1 MATEAA
7 QPIEHIAPGAVLARA
22 RLTLDQQAAVAQK
35 CFDLGAADAAFYT
48 PIVRGG
54 HPMSVKMLCL
64 GRHWN
69 AKKYCYEPLRSDV
82 DGLPAPRLPSEFA
95 DFASAIA
102 RDAGFEFT
110 PDLCI
115 INWYTAASRMGLHQ
129 DKDESAET
137 IQRGVPVVSVSV
149 GDTANFLFG
158 GMKRR
163 DPVQKILLA
172 SGDAFVFGGG
182 SRLRYHGV
190 SSIVAGSSP
199 PSLAFAGRLNLTFR
213 QF

>member
-1 MATEAA
+1 
-7 QPIEHIAPGAVLARA
+7 
-22 RLTLDQQAAVAQK
+22 
-35 CFDLGAADAAFYT
+35 
-48 PIVRGG
+48 
-54 HPMSVKMLCL
+54 
-64 GRHWN
+64 
-69 AKKYCYEPLRSDV
+69 
-82 DGLPAPRLPSEFA
+82 
-95 DFASAIA
+95 
-102 RDAGFEFT
+102 
-110 PDLCI
+110 
-115 INWYTAASRMGLHQ
+115 MGLHQ